1 MSEAL
6 PLGDSIQAM
15 TAAPAAPA
23 TPAQAARAAEA
34 FPRLTPAQIA
44 RIEPHGRHRKVE
56 PGEAVGEAGQ
66 PVTKIF
72 VVVSGRLDL
81 VRPPRW
87 VGEEVPSFSE
97 GMFTG
102 ERSILAGGRFLARIQ
117 ASTQC
122 EVIEVARDDLLQ
134 LIQTDSELSD
144 IFLRAFIL
152 RRLQLIDQ
160 GLGDVLLLGSNH
172 CQGSLHIREF
182 LTRNGHPYKFVD
194 LDTDADS
201 QQMLDQFRIS
211 AGDVPVVICR
221 GNIVLRN
228 PTIQQVADCLGLNP
242 TIDRTAICDVV
253 IIGAGPAG
261 LGAAVYAAS
270 EGLSVVMIEANAP
283 GGQAGTS
290 SRIENYL
297 GFPLGISGHELAARA
312 YDQAQKFGAK
322 ILIAKSA
329 VRLGCDRKPFRVL
342 LDGGDGD
349 ALLARAVIIATGV
362 EYRKLAMDN
371 LHRFE
376 NAGVY
381 YAATQM
387 ERRMCAHEEVA
398 VVGGA
403 NSAGQAAVFLAETAK
418 RVHVLIRSETLS
430 STMSRYLISRIEAHP
445 RIEQNTRTEIVGL
458 EGNGHLERVSWRTGP
473 GGLVETQKLRHVFTM
488 TGAEPSTGWLAGCL
502 TLDAKGFVK
511 TGAALTVDELVAA
524 QWPLSR
530 QPYLLE
536 TSIPGVL
543 AVGDVRSGSTKRVA
557 SAVGEGSIAVATV
570 HQVLAE

>member
-1 MSEAL
+1 
-6 PLGDSIQAM
+6 M
-15 TAAPAAPA
+15 TATTVPPKTTAAA
-23 TPAQAARAAEA
+23 AARQAEA
-34 FPRLTPAQIA
+34 FPRLTAAQIA
-44 RIEPHGRHRKVE
+44 RIEPHGRRRRVE
-56 PGEAVGEAGQ
+56 PGEVVGDAGE

-117 ASTQC
+117 ASTPC
-122 EVIEVARDDLLQ
+122 EVIEVGRESLLE
-134 LIQTDSELSD
+134 LIQTDPELSD

-160 GLGDVLLLGSNH
+160 GFGDVLLLGSNH
-172 CQGSLHIREF
+172 CQGSLHVREF

-194 LDTDADS
+194 LDNDPDS
-201 QQMLDQFRIS
+201 QQMLDQFRVRP
-211 AGDVPVVICR
+211 GDIPVVICR
-221 GNIVLRN
+221 GSIVLRN

-297 GFPLGISGHELAARA
+297 GFPLGISGQELAARA

-322 ILIAKSA
+322 ILIAKSV
-329 VRLGCDRKPFRVL
+329 VRLACDKKPYRVL
-342 LDGGDGD
+342 LGEGEGEP
-349 ALLARAVIIATGV
+349 LLTRAIIIASGV
-362 EYRKLAMDN
+362 AYRRLAVDN
-371 LHRFE
+371 LSRFE
-376 NAGVY
+376 GAGVY
-381 YAATQM
+381 YAATPM
-387 ERRMCAHEEVA
+387 EAQLCGGEEIA
-398 VVGGA
+398 IVGGA
-403 NSAGQAAVFLAETAK
+403 NSAGQAAVFLAESAQ
-418 RVHVLIRSETLS
+418 RVHMLIRSDGLS
-430 STMSRYLISRIEAHP
+430 KTMSRYLISRIEAHP
-445 RIEQNTRTEIVGL
+445 RIELHKRTEIVGL
-458 EGNGHLERVSWRTGP
+458 EGNGHLERVTWRIGRSGP
-473 GGLVETQKLRHVFTM
+473 GEKQNIRHVFTM
-488 TGAEPSTGWLAGCL
+488 TGAEPSTKWLAGCL
-502 TLDAKGFVK
+502 ALDAKGFIK
-511 TGAALTVDELVAA
+511 TGSALTADELSTAN
-524 QWPLSR
+524 WPLR
-530 QPYLLE
+530 RPPYLLE
-536 TSIPGVL
+536 TSLPGVL

-570 HQVLAE
+570 YQILAE

>member
-6 PLGDSIQAM
+6 PLIASIQAM
-15 TAAPAAPA
+15 TAAPATAAPTPA
-23 TPAQAARAAEA
+23 TRQAEA

-44 RIEPHGRHRKVE
+44 RIEPHGRRRRVE
-56 PGEAVGEAGQ
+56 PGEILGEAGE

-87 VGEEVPSFSE
+87 AGEEVPHFSE

-117 ASTQC
+117 AATPC
-122 EVIEVARDDLLQ
+122 EVIEVAREELLQ
-134 LIQTDSELSD
+134 LIQTDAELSD
-144 IFLRAFIL
+144 ILLRAFIL

-160 GLGDVLLLGSNH
+160 EFGDVLLLGSNH

-201 QQMLDQFRIS
+201 QEMLDQFHVR

-221 GNIVLRN
+221 GTVILRN

-242 TIDRTAICDVV
+242 TIDRTAICDLV

-270 EGLSVVMIEANAP
+270 EGLNVVMIEANAP

-297 GFPLGISGHELAARA
+297 GFPLGISGQELAARA
-312 YDQAQKFGAK
+312 YDQAQKFGAR
-322 ILIAKSA
+322 ILIAKTV
-329 VRLGCDRKPFRVL
+329 VRLNCDNKPYRVFF
-342 LDGGDGD
+342 GDGEGEP
-349 ALLARAVIIATGV
+349 LLTRAIIIASGV
-362 EYRKLAMDN
+362 EYRRLAVEN
-371 LHRFE
+371 LSRFE
-376 NAGVY
+376 GAGVY
-381 YAATQM
+381 YAATPM
-387 ERRMCAHEEVA
+387 EAQLCTDEEIA
-398 VVGGA
+398 IVGGA
-403 NSAGQAAVFLAETAK
+403 NSAGQAAMFLAQTAK
-418 RVHVLIRSETLS
+418 RVHMLIRGDGLAK
-430 STMSRYLISRIEAHP
+430 TMSRYLISRIEAHP
-445 RIEQNTRTEIVGL
+445 RVELHTRTEIVGL
-458 EGNGHLERVSWRTGP
+458 DGNGHLEQVAWRTGR
-473 GGLVETQKLRHVFTM
+473 GGPVQQQKLRHVFTM
-488 TGAEPSTGWLAGCL
+488 TGAEPSTKWLAGCL
-502 TLDAKGFVK
+502 ALDNKGFIK
-511 TGAALTVDELVAA
+511 TGQALSTDDLTTAK
-524 QWPLSR
+524 WPLR
-530 QPYLLE
+530 RPPHLLE
-536 TSIPGVL
+536 TSLPGVF

-570 HQVLAE
+570 HQILAE

>member
-1 MSEAL
+1 
-6 PLGDSIQAM
+6 M

-117 ASTQC
+117 ASTPC

-201 QQMLDQFRIS
+201 QAMLDQFQVK
-211 AGDVPVVICR
+211 AGDIPVVICR
-221 GNIVLRN
+221 GTVVLRN

-242 TIDRTAICDVV
+242 SIDRTAVCDLV

-261 LGAAVYAAS
+261 LGAGVYAAS
-270 EGLSVVMIEANAP
+270 EGLNVVMIEGNAP

-297 GFPLGISGHELAARA
+297 GFPLGISGQELAGRA

-322 ILIAKSA
+322 ILIARKVA
-329 VRLGCDRKPFRVL
+329 RLDCSTKPYRVQCSEATGDPL
-342 LDGGDGD
+342 LT
-349 ALLARAVIIATGV
+349 RAIIIASGV
-362 EYRKLAMDN
+362 EYRRLAVEN
-371 LHRFE
+371 LSRFE
-376 NAGVY
+376 GAGVY
-381 YAATQM
+381 YAATRM
-387 ERRMCAHEEVA
+387 EAQLCADEEIA

-403 NSAGQAAVFLAETAK
+403 NSAGQAAMFLAETAK
-418 RVHVLIRSETLS
+418 RVHMLIRGDGLAQ
-430 STMSRYLISRIEAHP
+430 TMSRYLISRIEAHP
-445 RIEQNTRTEIVGL
+445 AIELHTRTEIVGL
-458 EGNGHLERVSWRTGP
+458 EGNGHLEQIAWRTGR
-473 GGLVETQKLRHVFTM
+473 GGAVEKQKIRHVFTM
-488 TGAEPSTGWLAGCL
+488 TGAEPSTKWLAGCL
-502 TLDAKGFVK
+502 ALDDKGFIK
-511 TGAALTVDELVAA
+511 TGAALTADDLAA
-524 QWPLSR
+524 AKWPLR
-530 QPYLLE
+530 RPPHLLE
-536 TSIPGVL
+536 TSLPGVL

-570 HQVLAE
+570 HQILAE

>member
-1 MSEAL
+1 
-6 PLGDSIQAM
+6 M
-15 TAAPAAPA
+15 TATTVPPTPTPAA
-23 TPAQAARAAEA
+23 AARQAEA
-34 FPRLTPAQIA
+34 FPRLTAAQIA
-44 RIEPHGRHRKVE
+44 RIEPHGRRREVQPGEVLGE
-56 PGEAVGEAGQ
+56 PGE
-66 PVTKIF
+66 PVTRIF

-87 VGEEVPSFSE
+87 VGEEVPSFTE

-117 ASTQC
+117 ASTPC
-122 EVIEVARDDLLQ
+122 EVIEVLRADLLT

-160 GLGDVLLLGSNH
+160 GFGDVLLLGSNH

-201 QQMLDQFRIS
+201 QAMLDQFQVK
-211 AGDVPVVICR
+211 AGDIPVVICR
-221 GNIVLRN
+221 GTLVLRN

-242 TIDRTAICDVV
+242 TIDRTAVCDLVV
-253 IIGAGPAG
+253 IGAGPAG

-270 EGLSVVMIEANAP
+270 EGLNVVMIEGNAP

-297 GFPLGISGHELAARA
+297 GFPLGISGQELAGRA

-322 ILIAKSA
+322 ILIARKVA
-329 VRLGCDRKPFRVL
+329 RLDCSTKPYRVQCSEATGDPL
-342 LDGGDGD
+342 LT
-349 ALLARAVIIATGV
+349 RAIIIASGV
-362 EYRKLAMDN
+362 EYRRLAVEN
-371 LHRFE
+371 LSRFE
-376 NAGVY
+376 GAGVY
-381 YAATQM
+381 YAATRM
-387 ERRMCAHEEVA
+387 EAQLCADEEIA
-398 VVGGA
+398 IVGGA

-418 RVHVLIRSETLS
+418 RVHVLIRSDGLAK
-430 STMSRYLISRIEAHP
+430 TMSRYLISRIEAHS
-445 RIEQNTRTEIVGL
+445 RIELHTRTEIVGL
-458 EGNGHLERVSWRTGP
+458 EGNGHLERVAWRSGRS
-473 GGLVETQKLRHVFTM
+473 GAAETHDIRHVFTM
-488 TGAEPSTGWLAGCL
+488 TGAEPSTKWLAGCL
-502 TLDAKGFVK
+502 ALDAKGFIK
-511 TGAALTVDELVAA
+511 TGPALTADELAA
-524 QWPLSR
+524 AKWPLR
-530 QPYLLE
+530 RGPHLLE
-536 TSIPGVL
+536 TSLPGVF

>member
-1 MSEAL
+1 M
-6 PLGDSIQAM
+6 
-15 TAAPAAPA
+15 AAPAAPA
-23 TPAQAARAAEA
+23 TPAQAARQAEA

-56 PGEAVGEAGQ
+56 PGEILGEPGQ
-66 PVTKIF
+66 LVTHIF
-72 VVVSGRLDL
+72 VVVSGRLEL

-87 VGEEVPSFSE
+87 VGDDVNFEA

-117 ASTQC
+117 AGTPSD
-122 EVIEVARDDLLQ
+122 VIEVPREELLQ

-201 QQMLDQFRIS
+201 QAMLDQFHVQ
-211 AGDVPVVICR
+211 AGDIPVVICR
-221 GNIVLRN
+221 GTTVLRN

-242 TIDRTAICDVV
+242 TIDRTAVYDLV

-270 EGLSVVMIEANAP
+270 EGLNVVMIEGSAP

-297 GFPLGISGHELAARA
+297 GFPLGISGQELAARA

-322 ILIAKSA
+322 ILIARKVGRLDCNTKPYRVQCSA
-329 VRLGCDRKPFRVL
+329 ATGDPL
-342 LDGGDGD
+342 LT
-349 ALLARAVIIATGV
+349 RAIIIASGV
-362 EYRKLAMDN
+362 EYRRLAVDN
-371 LHRFE
+371 LSRFE
-376 NAGVY
+376 GAGVY
-381 YAATQM
+381 YAATRM
-387 ERRMCAHEEVA
+387 ESQLCADEEIA

-403 NSAGQAAVFLAETAK
+403 NSAGQAAMFLAQTAK
-418 RVHVLIRSETLS
+418 RVHMLIRGDGLA

-445 RIEQNTRTEIVGL
+445 RVELHPRTEIVGL
-458 EGNGHLERVSWRTGP
+458 EGNGHLEQIAWRTGR
-473 GGLVETQKLRHVFTM
+473 GGPVQQQKIRHVFTM
-488 TGAEPSTGWLAGCL
+488 TGAEPSTKWLAGCL
-502 TLDAKGFVK
+502 ALDQKGFIK
-511 TGAALTVDELVAA
+511 TGAALTGDELAA
-524 QWPLSR
+524 AKWPLRRS
-530 QPYLLE
+530 PHLLE
-536 TSIPGVL
+536 TSLPGVL

-570 HQVLAE
+570 HQILAE

>member
-1 MSEAL
+1 
-6 PLGDSIQAM
+6 M

-117 ASTQC
+117 ASTPC

-201 QQMLDQFRIS
+201 QAMLDQFQVK
-211 AGDVPVVICR
+211 AGDIPVVICR
-221 GNIVLRN
+221 GTVVLRN
-228 PTIQQVADCLGLNP
+228 PTVQQVADCLGLNP
-242 TIDRTAICDVV
+242 SIDRTAVCDLV
-253 IIGAGPAG
+253 IVGAGPAG

-270 EGLSVVMIEANAP
+270 EGLNVVMIEGNAP

-297 GFPLGISGHELAARA
+297 GFPLGISGQELAGRA

-322 ILIAKSA
+322 ILIARKVA
-329 VRLGCDRKPFRVL
+329 RLDCSTKPYRVQCSEATGDPL
-342 LDGGDGD
+342 LT
-349 ALLARAVIIATGV
+349 RAIIIASGV
-362 EYRKLAMDN
+362 EYRRLAVEN
-371 LHRFE
+371 LSRFE
-376 NAGVY
+376 GAGVY
-381 YAATQM
+381 YAATRM
-387 ERRMCAHEEVA
+387 EAQLCADEEIA

-403 NSAGQAAVFLAETAK
+403 NSAGQAAMFLAETAK
-418 RVHVLIRSETLS
+418 RVHMLIRGDGLAQ
-430 STMSRYLISRIEAHP
+430 TMSRYLISRIEAHP
-445 RIEQNTRTEIVGL
+445 AIELHTRTEIVGL
-458 EGNGHLERVSWRTGP
+458 EGNGHLEQIAWRTGR
-473 GGLVETQKLRHVFTM
+473 GGAVEKQKIRHVFTM
-488 TGAEPSTGWLAGCL
+488 TGAEPSTKWLAGCL
-502 TLDAKGFVK
+502 ALDAKGFIK
-511 TGAALTVDELVAA
+511 TGAALTADDLAA
-524 QWPLSR
+524 AKWPLR
-530 QPYLLE
+530 RPPHLLE
-536 TSIPGVL
+536 TSLPGVL

-570 HQVLAE
+570 HQILAE